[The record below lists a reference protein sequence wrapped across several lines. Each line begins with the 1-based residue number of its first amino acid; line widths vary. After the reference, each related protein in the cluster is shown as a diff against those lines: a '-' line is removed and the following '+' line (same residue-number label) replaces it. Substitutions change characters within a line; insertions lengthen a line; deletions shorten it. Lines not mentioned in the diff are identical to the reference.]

1 MAMQVQS
8 ICGVGRAIEVSFD
21 VEIEIGALVHEN
33 GEVKN
38 VAILDDMNDAMVS
51 LRAQSTSADL
61 NIPRL
66 PKFQKIVSTLLRTGI
81 LGILINGHVLE

>member
-61 NIPRL
+61 TSRG
-66 PKFQKIVSTLLRTGI
+66 FQNSRNLFRRFYALASSVSS
-81 LGILINGHVLE
+81 